1 VGMLFADR
9 RFAPSIFAT
18 MLLILGVAAFVRLGI
33 WQLDR
38 AEEKQTLIER
48 YAAGRQ
54 TTVDLTAATVAAV
67 TQYQHVRARG
77 RYDPTRQILL
87 DNMPSQH
94 GRPGYRVITPFELD
108 GGGTLLVDRGW
119 VQMGTTRND
128 LPLIEIGPQS
138 REIAGRYDALPR
150 AGIALD
156 AAESDATAP
165 WPRVMNY
172 PQQRD
177 IESALGRPVLP
188 GLVLLDAQQADG
200 YEREWQTR
208 FQFGPERHLAY
219 AVQWFALATAALV
232 IYLIVSFR
240 RKPIR

>member
-1 VGMLFADR
+1 MLFADR

-18 MLLILGVAAFVRLGI
+18 TLLILGVAAFVRLGI

-38 AEEKQTLIER
+38 AEEKQGLSER
-48 YAAGRQ
+48 YEAGRQ
-54 TTVDLTAATVAAV
+54 TTLDLRAATAAAV

-77 RYDPTRQILL
+77 SYDPTRQILL

-94 GRPGYRVITPFELD
+94 GQPGYRVITPFELE

-119 VQMGTTRND
+119 VQMGTTRKD
-128 LPLIEIGPQS
+128 LPAIQVGSQS
-138 REIAGRYDALPR
+138 RQIAGRYDALPR
-150 AGIALD
+150 AGIELD
-156 AAESDATAP
+156 VVKLDATAP

-172 PQQRD
+172 PQRRD
-177 IESALGRPVLP
+177 IESALDKPVLP

-219 AVQWFALATAALV
+219 AVQWFGLATAAIV